1 MTQIDVSID
10 KYSGPLD
17 LLLDLIK
24 KNKLDIY
31 DISINEITTYYL
43 DYLNDIS
50 EKNIEIRVEFLYLAT
65 TLLSIKTASL
75 LPKTEPT
82 EDEEANF
89 VENLI
94 IYSKFKFQSEVLKEL
109 YEINLNSFDRISES
123 ELFSDEVDIEIK
135 GNVNRLNN
143 VITKLLNEANFD
155 DEVIPQTMLV
165 KDKYKIQDL
174 TDMIIKNLL
183 ILRNVS
189 FKNFA
194 EKKEKQF
201 VITAF
206 LAVLEL
212 LNKGLIDYSQNGN
225 FNDIILERK

>member
-1 MTQIDVSID
+1 MTQIDVNID

-31 DISINEITTYYL
+31 DISINEITNYYL
-43 DYLNDIS
+43 DYLNDVS

-75 LPKTEPT
+75 LPKTELT
-82 EDEEANF
+82 EDEEVNF

-94 IYSKFKFQSEVLKEL
+94 LYSKFKFQSEVLKEL

-143 VITKLLNEANFD
+143 VITKLLNEVNFD
-155 DEVIPQTMLV
+155 DEDIPQTILF

-174 TDMIIKNLL
+174 TNMIINDLL
-183 ILRNVS
+183 ILKNVS
-189 FKNFA
+189 FKNIA

-212 LNKGLIDYSQNGN
+212 LNKGLIDYSQNGI
-225 FNDIILERK
+225 FNDIILEKK